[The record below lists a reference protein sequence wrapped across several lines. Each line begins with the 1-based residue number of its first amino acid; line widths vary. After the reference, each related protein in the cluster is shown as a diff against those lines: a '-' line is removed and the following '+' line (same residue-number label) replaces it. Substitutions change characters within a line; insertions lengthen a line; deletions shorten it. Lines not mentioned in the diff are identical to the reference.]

1 MGQPNITEIEAG
13 LKDWDFLAQLPQEMY
28 GFTLLPSSGI
38 KGLVLNLASYVK
50 PGSRCR
56 LDLTYTTETFDYVPV
71 KTVGLHVFRDE
82 RLFYRD
88 RDKFAQETL
97 AQLPRLIK
105 AIDRDQPHAMDWEA
119 QEMGFESWDYWRSLP
134 KKIGD
139 LELFITP
146 DNPLAYLNGS
156 YVFLDYTDFQRGNQL
171 YFAYNIYRNEIF
183 AELKHEYFP
192 ITTTRFDVGRGVQD
206 KRKLAVFSELLE
218 THLEKTI
225 LDLEKNKI

>member
-1 MGQPNITEIEAG
+1 MGQPSITEIEAN
-13 LKDWDFLAQLPQEMY
+13 LKDWNLLKQLPQQV
-28 GFTLLPSSGI
+28 GSFQLVPGTGI
-38 KGLVLNLASYVK
+38 KGQILNIAAYVNEAA
-50 PGSRCR
+50 RCR
-56 LDLTYTTETFDYVPV
+56 LDLTYTAETFDYVPV

-88 RDKFAQETL
+88 RDKFAQETM

-119 QEMGFESWDYWRSLP
+119 QEIGFESWDYWRGLP
-134 KKIGD
+134 KRIGD